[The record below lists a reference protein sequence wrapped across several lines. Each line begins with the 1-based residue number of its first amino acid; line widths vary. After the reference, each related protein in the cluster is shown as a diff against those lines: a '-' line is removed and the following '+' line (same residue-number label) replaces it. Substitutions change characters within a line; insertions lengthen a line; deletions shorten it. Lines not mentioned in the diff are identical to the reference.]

1 MTLGKNSQPGRHVP
15 FADLQNLG
23 LRTIQPDREGVLT
36 VASVDTSYPALSSA
50 TNWGGVNFYQVARLQ
65 LPQSTPDIR
74 VAAQLSDGT
83 PLLVDRT
90 VGGGHAVLFTSPLDN
105 VANNLPVEPVWV
117 PFLDQLTRELGGV
130 GAAQANYKVGSYIEL
145 RSSREKGVP
154 VEITGPDNKRVL
166 SLAESSQAT
175 NFQFPSAGFF
185 DVRRAN
191 GREELAAVNPDRRE
205 SNLALIPQET
215 LELWKN
221 TGIAPKGSSNAQ
233 ATDSPEGANAELWW
247 WVLLALALLAVA
259 ESWLGNRHMTAEY
272 LTADR
277 EKEKEMVA

>member
-50 TNWGGVNFYQVARLQ
+50 TTGVAWTFYQVARLQ

-154 VEITGPDNKRVL
+154 SKSPAPITSACSRSPNPRRPPI
-166 SLAESSQAT
+166 SSSPPPASST
-175 NFQFPSAGFF
+175 C
-185 DVRRAN
+185 
-191 GREELAAVNPDRRE
+191 AA
-205 SNLALIPQET
+205 
-215 LELWKN
+215 
-221 TGIAPKGSSNAQ
+221 
-233 ATDSPEGANAELWW
+233 
-247 WVLLALALLAVA
+247 
-259 ESWLGNRHMTAEY
+259 
-272 LTADR
+272 LTAAR
-277 EKEKEMVA
+277 NWPRSIPTAANPISRSSRRRRSNCGKIQG